1 MLRRLAAAFVVV
13 AAIPATVVAQNAVIT
28 VTAASADVYKSPS
41 TGSPVIGHAA
51 RGAQLP
57 VTREL
62 GSWVRMAWPAA
73 PDGVG
78 FVHVSMG
85 ASSTPGSCRGGP
97 RRGW

>member
-1 MLRRLAAAFVVV
+1 MFRHRAAAFVLVLV
-13 AAIPATVVAQNAVIT
+13 AAVPATVVAQDTMIT
-28 VTAASADVYKSPS
+28 VTTASADVYKSPS

-62 GSWVRMAWPAA
+62 GSWVRVAWPSA

-78 FVHVSMG
+78 FVHDDDVPVRPPEL
-85 ASSTPGSCRGGP
+85 AE
-97 RRGW
+97 